1 VIDLWV
7 LSSRET
13 FDRGMS
19 CTCEL
24 DDAEQSWEKF
34 GYARCWTLAAAI
46 MTLSRVDHKQAEAKL
61 TFLEF

>member
-1 VIDLWV
+1 MYFNIKIYLSVINCGDLDWTEIGQDRLQRQVVTVIDLWV

-24 DDAEQSWEKF
+24 DDAEQS
-34 GYARCWTLAAAI
+34 
-46 MTLSRVDHKQAEAKL
+46 
-61 TFLEF
+61 